1 MSRKALKFINVF
13 YCIAAIMSIVSCTT
27 TKETGEK
34 DSPLDEIPII
44 SDIRKS
50 MKIKELIKTAEK
62 YEEMKLFK
70 YALWAWKDVRALDP
84 DNEKAKLKIN
94 QLEDEMEKTIQ
105 KHLQMGKIYFQKKER
120 KKARMEFLAV
130 LSLDPD
136 HKEAKHY
143 LEEISKEKHYLHTVK
158 KGDTLSKLA
167 EMYYGDLLKYK
178 EIAEFN
184 NFDDNIIIF
193 VGQKIKIPSVE
204 GLKAL
209 RKEKNKKNAST
220 SPAMPTLEK
229 DDKKEEGIGTEEIK
243 ENNVGFVDEQKVAI
257 LDESSFKEIFSKAK
271 KLFQKDKFLEA
282 IKGFNK
288 IVQYESNNP
297 YALEYIATSKK
308 IISHFEKGNELY
320 TSMQY
325 GMAYDEFN
333 KVLIL
338 KPDSTIANDKINNLL
353 PSMNAEAK
361 YLLND
366 EQSPCEAIPLI
377 EKILKRDPGNRT
389 AMKLLQEA
397 ITLEKVLELQCK

>member
-13 YCIAAIMSIVSCTT
+13 YCIAVIVSIVSCTT
-27 TKETGEK
+27 TN
-34 DSPLDEIPII
+34 SPLDEIPII

-50 MKIKELIKTAEK
+50 MKIKELIKTAEYYEKKGLTK
-62 YEEMKLFK
+62 YE
-70 YALWAWKDVRALDP
+70 LWAWKDVQAVDP
-84 DNEKAKLKIN
+84 NNEKARLKVN
-94 QLEDEMEKTIQ
+94 QLEGE
-105 KHLQMGKIYFQKKER
+105 L
-120 KKARMEFLAV
+120 
-130 LSLDPD
+130 
-136 HKEAKHY
+136 
-143 LEEISKEKHYLHTVK
+143 KEKYYLHTVK
-158 KGDTLSKLA
+158 KGDTLSELA
-167 EMYYGDLLKYK
+167 KMYYGDLLKYK

-209 RKEKNKKNAST
+209 RKEKNKKNAPT

-271 KLFQKDKFLEA
+271 KLFQEDKFLEA

-308 IISHFEKGNELY
+308 IISHLEKGNELY

-338 KPDSTIANDKINNLL
+338 KPDSTIANYKINNLL

-377 EKILKRDPGNRT
+377 EKILKRDPENRA